1 MTKMPVSIDRRRT
14 PRTTLARPIA
24 AWVAGLP
31 VHLVDLG
38 TSGARVEHDTPLGIR
53 RELRLRFELEGT
65 TLVLSCVVMRCR
77 LQRSAARPGAAA
89 YCSGV
94 RFTAADEPSRA
105 LLNSLLS
112 RGLPSPHGEPVDGAL
127 SVTGV

>member
-1 MTKMPVSIDRRRT
+1 MTKAQGLADRRRAQRVT
-14 PRTTLARPIA
+14 FARPLA

-31 VHLVDLG
+31 VSIVDLG
-38 TSGARVEHDTPLGIR
+38 TAGARVEHDTPLGIR
-53 RELRLRFELEGT
+53 RELRLRFEIDGT
-65 TLVLSCVVMRCR
+65 TLVLSCIVTRCR

-89 YCSGV
+89 YCSGL

-105 LLNSLLS
+105 LLRAVVN
-112 RGLPSPHGEPVDGAL
+112 GLVGASQSEALDGSL